1 MKCLRFSTFATAVSL
16 AFLATAAISQ
26 AAGPNPATT
35 PASRAEVWWQQRHES
50 MNARVKKGN
59 VDLIFLGDSITHAWE
74 SVPDLWNKH
83 YGNRNAVN
91 LGISGDQT
99 CHVLWRLDHGNID
112 GISPKLAVVMIGT
125 NNAGGGQPAELVAEG
140 VKAVV
145 EKLRAKLPQTKV
157 LLLAIF
163 PRGEDNNNRL
173 RKVNTAANKIIAN
186 LADNQMVFFLD
197 IGGKFLDADGRL
209 SKDIMPDALHPNAK
223 GYAIWAEAIEPT
235 VAKLMGEK

>member
-163 PRGEDNNNRL
+163 PRGEDNNDRL

>member
-50 MNARVKKGN
+50 MNARVKKGD
-59 VDLIFLGDSITHAWE
+59 VDLIFIGDSITH
-74 SVPDLWNKH
+74 
-83 YGNRNAVN
+83 G
-91 LGISGDQT
+91 LGRRRPRRVEAALRQPQ
-99 CHVLWRLDHGNID
+99 C
-112 GISPKLAVVMIGT
+112 
-125 NNAGGGQPAELVAEG
+125 GQPGHQRRSDLPRPVAARPRQHRRHFAEVGRGDDRHEQRRRRATGRTIVAEG

-163 PRGEDNNNRL
+163 P
-173 RKVNTAANKIIAN
+173 AAKTTTTVSARSTRRRTKSSPTWPTTRWCSFWTS
-186 LADNQMVFFLD
+186 AASFSMPT
-197 IGGKFLDADGRL
+197 DG
-209 SKDIMPDALHPNAK
+209 
-223 GYAIWAEAIEPT
+223 
-235 VAKLMGEK
+235 